1 MFILK
6 ILMKLVLFPLVLIL
20 FFLRIWVEL
29 LYKIG
34 EVAFGLFC
42 IVMLVIFAVSVWVM
56 FKWQMWEPLV
66 IDIGIAFVIYLGA
79 LGTTGIV
86 MAFQALT
93 DKLMELLVS

>member
-42 IVMLVIFAVSVWVM
+42 IVMLVIFAVNVWVM

-66 IDIGIAFVIYLGA
+66 IDMGA

-93 DKLMELLVS
+93 DKLMELLES

>member
-1 MFILK
+1 MLILK

-42 IVMLVIFAVSVWVM
+42 IVMLVIFAVNVWVM

>member
-42 IVMLVIFAVSVWVM
+42 IVMLVIFAVNVWVM

-66 IDIGIAFVIYLGA
+66 IDIGIAFVI
-79 LGTTGIV
+79 
-86 MAFQALT
+86 FW
-93 DKLMELLVS
+93 

>member
-1 MFILK
+1 M
-6 ILMKLVLFPLVLIL
+6 
-20 FFLRIWVEL
+20 
-29 LYKIG
+29 
-34 EVAFGLFC
+34 
-42 IVMLVIFAVSVWVM
+42 VIFAVNVWVM

>member
-42 IVMLVIFAVSVWVM
+42 IVMLVIFAVNVWVM

-66 IDIGIAFVIYLGA
+66 IDIGIAFVIYLGT

-93 DKLMELLVS
+93 DKLMELLES

>member
-42 IVMLVIFAVSVWVM
+42 IVMLVILTVNVWVM
-56 FKWQMWEPLV
+56 FKWQMWEPLG

>member
-6 ILMKLVLFPLVLIL
+6 ILMKLALFPLVLIL

-42 IVMLVIFAVSVWVM
+42 IVMLVIFAVNVWVM

>member
-1 MFILK
+1 MLILK

-42 IVMLVIFAVSVWVM
+42 IVMLVIFAVNVWVM

-93 DKLMELLVS
+93 DKLMELLES